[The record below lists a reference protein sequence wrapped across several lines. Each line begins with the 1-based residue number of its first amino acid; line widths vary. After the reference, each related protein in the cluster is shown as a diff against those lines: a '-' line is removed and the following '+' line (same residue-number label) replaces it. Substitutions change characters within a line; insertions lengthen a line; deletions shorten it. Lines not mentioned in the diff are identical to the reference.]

1 MKRTQLL
8 LSVALVLLG
17 LAQGEESLRAGDQDA
32 GAMLPADTLAVLTI
46 PNVPAAKAAFWGD
59 PLIRLFADP
68 SMKKYADKISTAW
81 ESQAVPALEKEF
93 GIKLSEYTELMNGQ
107 LTVGVFMG
115 APQRGGMP
123 SVNLLLA
130 LDAGD
135 REEQLRTK
143 LKDVRQRLSDAGQA
157 LKPITIRNQNFYRM
171 NAGQVLGQ
179 GAGNGSGGGSSELFW
194 GQVDSLLMISSSA
207 AVLERSLAASS
218 GATVSS
224 LADNAGFSRLFAN
237 RFKSSYGF
245 GWVNFSEVYKLIEA
259 QVEILD
265 RQFAKNANPLIP
277 KPSAILAA
285 LGLDGLEALSFNLKE
300 LESGSMVELAM
311 TIPQQKRRGVFELLA
326 LEKKDSLPLNR
337 VPSDVVKFNRT
348 RIDLAKSWQQL
359 EGMVGQLAPPLTGLV
374 ELFLGGLGKDR
385 DPNFDFRESFFG
397 NLGDDIITIGMPP
410 RSAKLEDLA
419 TAPSLTLLGSPNPDQ
434 LAQALVVATGLIPS
448 GGNVLTEREFLG
460 RKIFSFT
467 IPGMVLPGTGG
478 PGQEATPAG
487 FYMAADDAYLVF
499 SGDERALEDYLRGP
513 SSSQEPLRRMA
524 GLRQATQV
532 LADEPLTSFRYDNA
546 VEIVKGFWEMGRE
559 NPDLLTGNLG
569 LLAGAAPNPLEN
581 IEGMADLSE
590 LPPFERVAKYF
601 HYTLG
606 GSSSDANYLN
616 YRWYRP
622 TPPQLK

>member
-8 LSVALVLLG
+8 FSTALVFLG
-17 LAQGEESLRAGDQDA
+17 LTQGQENLQAEKGNA
-32 GAMLPADTLAVLTI
+32 GALLPADTLAVITI
-46 PNVPAAKAAFWGD
+46 PDVPAAQAAFWSD

-68 SMKKYADKISTAW
+68 SMKKYADKIKTVW
-81 ESQAVPALEKEF
+81 ENQAIPAVEKEF
-93 GIKLSEYTELMNGQ
+93 GIKLNEYAELMNGQ

-115 APQRGGMP
+115 APGRGGMP
-123 SVNLLLA
+123 TVDLLLA

-135 REEQLRTK
+135 RADQLRAK
-143 LKDVRQRLSDAGQA
+143 LEDVRQRLSDAGQA

-171 NAGQVLGQ
+171 NAGQALGQ
-179 GAGNGSGGGSSELFW
+179 GERKGSGGGPEELFW
-194 GQVDSLLMISSSA
+194 GQVDSALMVCSSA
-207 AVLERSLAASS
+207 TVLERTLAASS
-218 GATVSS
+218 GTTVSS
-224 LADNAGFSRLFAN
+224 LANNAGYSRLFAN
-237 RFKSSYGF
+237 RFKSSYGY

-259 QVEILD
+259 QVERMD
-265 RQFAKNANPLIP
+265 QQFARNSNPLIP

-285 LGLDGLEALSFNLKE
+285 LGLDGLQSLSFNLKE
-300 LESGSMVELAM
+300 LDSGSMVELTMAV
-311 TIPQQKRRGVFELLA
+311 PQQDRRGVFELLA
-326 LEKKDSLPLNR
+326 LEEKDSLPLNR
-337 VPSDVVKFNRT
+337 VPADVVKFNRT
-348 RIDLAKSWQQL
+348 RINLAKTWQRL
-359 EGMVGQLAPPLTGLV
+359 EGMVGELAPPLTGFV
-374 ELFLGGLGKDR
+374 ELLLGGLGKDR

-397 NLGDDIITIGMPP
+397 NLGDDIITIGLPP

-419 TAPSLTLLGSPNPDQ
+419 TAPSLTLLGSPNPEQ

-467 IPGMVLPGTGG
+467 IPGMVLPGSGG
-478 PGQEATPAG
+478 PGQEAVPAG

-499 SGDERALEDYLRGP
+499 SGDEQALEDFLRGP

-546 VEIVKGFWEMGRE
+546 VEIVKGLWEMGRE

-569 LLAGAAPNPLEN
+569 LLAGAAPNPLGD
-581 IEGMADLSE
+581 IEKVADLSG